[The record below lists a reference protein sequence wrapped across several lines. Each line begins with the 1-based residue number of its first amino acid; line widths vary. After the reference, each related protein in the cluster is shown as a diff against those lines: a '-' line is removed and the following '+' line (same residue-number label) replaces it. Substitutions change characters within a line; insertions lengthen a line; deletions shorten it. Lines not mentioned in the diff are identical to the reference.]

1 MSVRSSELD
10 ETDRAI
16 VRELQNNARI
26 QNKDLASAVSLSPSS
41 CLQRVRSLHERGIIR
56 GYRAEIDP
64 RVLGRTLDAYIAVRF
79 HGQSQRTV
87 ESFERELMQLPEVLS
102 LAHVTGDD
110 DVLMQVSVR
119 DVPRLRAFILQH
131 LTSRREV
138 AHIKTNL
145 IFTQRRRTVIE
156 LLPD

>member
-1 MSVRSSELD
+1 MRSTELD

-16 VRELQNNARI
+16 LRELQNNARI
-26 QNKDLASAVSLSPSS
+26 QNKDLARAVALSPSS
-41 CLQRVRSLHERGIIR
+41 CLQRVRALQERGAIV

-64 RVLGRTLDAYIAVRF
+64 ALLGRNLDAYIAVRF
-79 HGQSQRTV
+79 RGQSQQTV
-87 ESFERELMQLPEVLS
+87 ERFERDLMRLPEVLS

-119 DVPRLRAFILQH
+119 DVPRLRAFILEQ
-131 LTSRREV
+131 LTSRTEV

-145 IFTQRRRTVIE
+145 IFAQRRRTVIE
-156 LLPD
+156 PLPD